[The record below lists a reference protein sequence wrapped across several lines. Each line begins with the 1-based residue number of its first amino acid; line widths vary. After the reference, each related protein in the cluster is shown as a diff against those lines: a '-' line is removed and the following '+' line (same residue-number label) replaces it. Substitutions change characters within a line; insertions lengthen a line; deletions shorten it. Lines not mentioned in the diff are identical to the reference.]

1 MVVVNSS
8 FSNLVSIIEPQ
19 NLWHKRSTILQE
31 PGDEGIEGGK
41 EELLKIRTKKKTKK
55 SRKKQRQKLCNKILL
70 EGSALDDHGIAAGAE
85 RFILRRN
92 FNSILP

>member
-1 MVVVNSS
+1 MAET
-8 FSNLVSIIEPQ
+8 LHTTLE
-19 NLWHKRSTILQE
+19 E
-31 PGDEGIEGGK
+31 PGEAIEGGK
-41 EELLKIRTKKKTKK
+41 ELLKIRRKKKKTKNH
-55 SRKKQRQKLCNKILL
+55 QLCNKIVL